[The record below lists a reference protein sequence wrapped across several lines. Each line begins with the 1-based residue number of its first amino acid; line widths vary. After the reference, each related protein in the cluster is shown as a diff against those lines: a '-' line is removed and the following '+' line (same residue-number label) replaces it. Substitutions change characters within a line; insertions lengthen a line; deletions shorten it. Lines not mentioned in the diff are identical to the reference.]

1 VELTIREFA
10 TEFNLEIKQVQNRIS
25 YEKKKGKQLGML
37 KNGVRMLS
45 DSEIQY
51 LKGVLNVSENNAELS
66 TEISFYQE
74 RIRTLERLLENQQI
88 LTKQAQNQSEK
99 LQIEFT
105 EIQTEL
111 EEEKRKGFFQR
122 LFGK

>member
-1 VELTIREFA
+1 MELTIREFA